1 MNLTDAEKRA
11 AFYKAADV
19 IEQNPEL
26 YSFWRITV
34 GETDCPACM
43 WGHVGRVLRFD
54 ENSAVHRVAA
64 LLGFNGSDVLYLS
77 GGFDHK
83 ETNGKFTGSGVD
95 SAIPAA
101 KRLRA
106 FADHHWPAKDIIHHK
121 PSAMSFKEL
130 IDSLSVAA

>member
-1 MNLTDAEKRA
+1 MTLTDAEKRA

-26 YSFWRITV
+26 YDYWKITV

-54 ENSAVHRVAA
+54 ENENIDTVAT
-64 LLGFNGSDVLYLS
+64 LLGFDDAGALYRL

-83 ETNGKFTGSGVD
+83 ETNGKYTGSGVD

-101 KRLRA
+101 QRLRA
-106 FADHHWPAKDIIHHK
+106 FADHHWPAKDIIHHE